1 MIRRDNRTRPVHEA
15 FLRGKGALQ
24 TRSEFS
30 EYSGVQ
36 LEADFY
42 FIDSAYYG
50 CGEVVEFHVRS
61 VIP

>member
-1 MIRRDNRTRPVHEA
+1 MIRRDNRTRLVHEA
-15 FLRGKGALQ
+15 FLRGKDELQ
-24 TRSEFS
+24 SRRKFS

-36 LEADFY
+36 VEADFY